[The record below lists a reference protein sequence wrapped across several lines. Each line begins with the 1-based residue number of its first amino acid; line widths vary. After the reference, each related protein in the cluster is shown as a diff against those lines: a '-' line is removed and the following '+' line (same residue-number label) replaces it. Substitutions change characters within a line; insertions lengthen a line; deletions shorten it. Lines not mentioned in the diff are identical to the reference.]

1 MRLLYFEEFV
11 NEKLDIKPVTKT
23 RLADI
28 RNSRPKNSGDG
39 RDALLN
45 KISKAN
51 YYWSMGRFVPEKR
64 VFSNIETMGIMGL
77 SEKTFLDAIEA
88 TRKRFK
94 SWVNLSS
101 YEQVKKHKQRAAKKM
116 TAEKVFAT
124 LFAAIRM
131 YGAYIPHDTG
141 LKEAMNHY
149 IDRVESDWELT
160 DEDVMAIYNLS

>member
-51 YYWSMGRFVPEKR
+51 YYWAMGRFVPEKR
-64 VFSNIETMGIMGL
+64 VFSNIETMGIMG
-77 SEKTFLDAIEA
+77 FAI
-88 TRKRFK
+88 
-94 SWVNLSS
+94 V
-101 YEQVKKHKQRAAKKM
+101 
-116 TAEKVFAT
+116 
-124 LFAAIRM
+124 
-131 YGAYIPHDTG
+131 P
-141 LKEAMNHY
+141 
-149 IDRVESDWELT
+149 
-160 DEDVMAIYNLS
+160 

>member
-51 YYWSMGRFVPEKR
+51 YYWAMGRFVPEKR
-64 VFSNIETMGIMGL
+64 VFSNIETMGIMGFI
-77 SEKTFLDAIEA
+77 T
-88 TRKRFK
+88 
-94 SWVNLSS
+94 V
-101 YEQVKKHKQRAAKKM
+101 H
-116 TAEKVFAT
+116 
-124 LFAAIRM
+124 
-131 YGAYIPHDTG
+131 
-141 LKEAMNHY
+141 
-149 IDRVESDWELT
+149 
-160 DEDVMAIYNLS
+160 